1 MKKQQLLAL
10 FSEAMKLADREY
22 MMSVD
27 ALIEE
32 INRTNR
38 VCDLELPD
46 INKIKADAVREAV
59 GSVSYKGDAQYDVLR
74 QLEEYAD
81 KLERGEL

>member
-1 MKKQQLLAL
+1 MTKQQLLAL
-10 FSEAMKLADREY
+10 LREAMKLADREY

-38 VCDLELPD
+38 VGDLELPD
-46 INKIKADAVREAV
+46 INELKADAVREAI
-59 GSVSYKGDAQYDVLR
+59 GSVQYKGDSQYDVLR

-81 KLERGEL
+81 KLKRGEL